1 MTSRRD
7 TQSLVAA
14 GVLGAVAGAAVA
26 TWIAVRRQGEDS
38 DQRLTARS
46 MPSSERDGGAEALP
60 AHIMDEVWSRN
71 ASFFGDEGF
80 GIIRGSFVVVV
91 GLGGVGSHAAHM
103 LARSGVGCLRV
114 IDFDQVTCICTGKE
128 AS

>member
-46 MPSSERDGGAEALP
+46 MPQTSGADALP